1 MLLLDAVFI
10 NNSGG
15 KVLLDYLILSVENT
29 GIEVTYLLDS
39 RIANDHPKIIS
50 NKVFYIK
57 ASLFNR
63 HQFYR
68 RQGKRFDKAFC
79 FANLP
84 PTIRLKAEVMVYF
97 HQRLFLTIPNNN
109 GILHKLIFTIKS
121 GILGKLIG
129 NADKWIVQS
138 NQMKTEL
145 ISRFSKISEQ
155 GVIIAPFYPPISTP
169 LNIVRKQHSF
179 LYVSGG
185 APHKNHINLLKAF
198 KIYFDKVQL
207 GELHVTVGE
216 EFELINAIIDKM
228 RSEGYP
234 ITNHGTIARE
244 KLGENYSASKFL
256 IYPSYAES
264 FGLGLIEAMDCG
276 CIVIGADLPYL
287 HAVCDTPFVFDP
299 HNVNAIVE
307 AMEAA
312 TKSKDSVSKKLSP
325 DNVGEIINLLN

>member
-15 KVLLDYLILSVENT
+15 KVLLDYLILSVENSD
-29 GIEVTYLLDS
+29 IEVTYLLDS
-39 RIANDHPKIIS
+39 RVANDHPKIIS

-63 HQFYR
+63 HQFYK
-68 RQGKRFDKAFC
+68 RQGKRFDKVFC

-84 PTIRLKAEVMVYF
+84 PTIRLNADVMVYF
-97 HQRLFLTIPNNN
+97 HQRLFLTIPKNN
-109 GILHKLIFTIKS
+109 GILHKLIFTIKA
-121 GILGKLIG
+121 GILGKLIR
-129 NADKWIVQS
+129 NADEWIVQS
-138 NQMKTEL
+138 NQMKNEL
-145 ISRFSKISEQ
+145 ISRFSKISVR
-155 GVIIAPFYPPISTP
+155 GVIIAPFYPPISTT
-169 LNIVRKQHSF
+169 LNTVRKQHSF

-198 KIYFDKVQL
+198 KIYFDRVQF

-216 EFELINAIIDKM
+216 GYELINAIINKM

-234 ITNHGTIARE
+234 VTNHGTIARE
-244 KLGENYSASKFL
+244 KLGEYYSASKFL
-256 IYPSYAES
+256 IYPSYTES
-264 FGLGLIEAMDCG
+264 FGLGLIEAMECG
-276 CIVIGADLPYL
+276 CVIIGADLPYL

-312 TKSKDSVSKKLSP
+312 TESKNSVSKKLSQ
-325 DNVGEIINLLN
+325 DNIGKIINLLN